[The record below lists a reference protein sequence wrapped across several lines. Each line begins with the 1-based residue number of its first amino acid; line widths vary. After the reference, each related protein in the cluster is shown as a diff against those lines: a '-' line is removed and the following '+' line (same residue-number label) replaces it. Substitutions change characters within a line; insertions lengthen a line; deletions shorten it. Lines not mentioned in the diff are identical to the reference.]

1 MPSQISHDSRRAA
14 ALGLV
19 LFALYVATLCPT
31 VFRGDSG
38 EIISA
43 IWSDTVIH
51 PPGYPLF
58 TQLGKIFLYLVPLGE
73 PAFRIGVLVAL
84 CGALAIAF
92 LYRVIRELEVSHQAA
107 LGAAALFGVSLTFWS
122 QCNRVE
128 VYSLHLMLA
137 FLATWQCLHY
147 RRTGEEHALY
157 RACGAVGLGL
167 AHHLTIVLLIPG
179 LLVLCG
185 GRLWSLSGLARRL
198 LVGVCL
204 LALCG
209 LPLYGLLWSKL
220 ESSEA
225 FWAHVTGRAYQLY
238 WNPPTSLEALQRPLS
253 LAGAIFAENGFVPL
267 SVLMLLGAFTLV
279 RRNLGALVGLVVMA
293 LTVIAY
299 CFCYTIEDIASYYLV
314 PMGLGTVLVGVA
326 LGEVER
332 ILTHRQHSQITRAL
346 ACSVLPL
353 LGLVLNFQVCN
364 LRSLTG
370 VRLLAEQKLKA
381 CAPSSFLLC
390 QGDEDTYSLRYVHQ
404 LLKVRPDVTVLEPDT
419 LEHTGI
425 ALLERGNRPLAST
438 YFGTSAA
445 NQAQLGE
452 TLALTWVQE
461 HYTPCPRGV
470 ILELTPKAVVRS
482 LDQVLTECRNAWA
495 TIDLPELPLAPT
507 ATEVDGD
514 YTRRHYVTMLCNYA
528 YLYEQAQQAE
538 QASKVYLVAL
548 NYAPELTRKALE
560 SMQGRSLVAK
570 QLLGQL
576 SQNR

>member
-1 MPSQISHDSRRAA
+1 MPPKISLDSRRAA
-14 ALGLV
+14 ALGLG

-38 EIISA
+38 EIIAA
-43 IWSDTVIH
+43 IWGNAVIH

-58 TQLGKIFLYLVPLGE
+58 TILGKLFLVLVPLGE

-84 CGALAIAF
+84 SGALAIAF
-92 LYRVIRELEVSHQAA
+92 LYRVIRELEVSPRAA

-147 RRTGEEHALY
+147 RKTGEERTLY
-157 RACGAVGLGL
+157 TACLAIGLGL
-167 AHHLTIVLLIPG
+167 AHHLTIVLLVPG

-185 GRLWSLSGLARRL
+185 TRLWSLNGLARRL

-204 LALCG
+204 LALSG

-220 ESSEA
+220 ESSEM

-238 WNPPTSLEALQRPLS
+238 LAPPTSLEALQRPLG

-267 SVLMLLGAFTLV
+267 SVLIILGTFTLG
-279 RRNLGALVGLVVMA
+279 RRNVGALAGLVVMA
-293 LTVIAY
+293 LTVVAY

-314 PMGLGTVLVGVA
+314 PMGLGMVLVGVT

-332 ILTHRQHSQITRAL
+332 LLTHRQRPQITRTL
-346 ACSVLPL
+346 ACSTLPL
-353 LGLVLNFQVCN
+353 LGLLLNFHACN
-364 LRSLTG
+364 LRSATG
-370 VRLLAEQKLKA
+370 VRLLAEQKLMA
-381 CAPSSFLLC
+381 CAPHSILLC

-404 LLKVRPDVTVLEPDT
+404 LLKVRPDITILEPDA
-419 LEHTGI
+419 LEREGMT
-425 ALLERGNRPLAST
+425 LLETEKRPLAST

-452 TLALTWVQE
+452 TVALTWIQE
-461 HYTPCPRGV
+461 HYTPCPRGIV
-470 ILELTPKAVVRS
+470 LELTPKATPRS
-482 LDQVLTECRNAWA
+482 LDQVLAECRNAWA

-514 YTRRHYVTMLCNYA
+514 YTRRHYVTMLCNYG
-528 YLYEQAQQAE
+528 YLYEQARQPE

-548 NYAPELTRKALE
+548 NWAPELTRTTLQN
-560 SMQGRSLVAK
+560 MQGRSPVAK
-570 QLLGQL
+570 QLLTQL
-576 SQNR
+576 TQDH